1 MLTVLIRA
9 AAEGDRDAEE
19 ELFRVVYDDLRRI
32 ACRGVGKKSARS
44 VLQPTAL
51 VHEAFLKLFRGAGSM
66 FPDRFSFFAAAAR
79 VMERQMI
86 DEYRR
91 SLVRGTESLPEGHPA
106 PLGEQG
112 WAAELALAEQLARLR
127 AAHPRA
133 ARALLLHSF
142 GELTREQV
150 ATAMGVGHATVERDV
165 RFARAWLHTRLF
177 PDS

>member
-9 AAEGDRDAEE
+9 AAEGDREAEA

-32 ACRGVGKKSARS
+32 ASRGSAPKSART

-51 VHEAFLKLFRGAGSM
+51 VHEAFLKLFRGVGSM

-79 VMERQMI
+79 VMERHLI

-91 SLVRGTESLPEGHPA
+91 SLIRRTHSILEEHPA
-106 PLGEQG
+106 PHGRNGWLG
-112 WAAELALAEQLARLR
+112 ELALAEQLARLKES
-127 AAHPRA
+127 HPRA
-133 ARALLLHSF
+133 AKILVVHCF

-150 ATAMGVGHATVERDV
+150 ADAMGIGHATVERDL
-165 RFARAWLHTRLF
+165 RFARAWLHTRIF